1 MAAMENY
8 HVLEVIGEGSFGRV
22 YKGRRKYS
30 GQIVALK
37 FIPKVGRPEKELKN
51 LQREI
56 EIMGGLKHPNIVQ
69 MLGSFETDKEVVVV
83 TEYAEGELFQILED
97 DGSLP
102 EAQVQEIACH
112 LVSALYYL
120 HSHRIL
126 HRDMKPQN
134 ILLGKGGI
142 VKLCDFGFA
151 RAMSINTLVLTSIK
165 GTPLYMSPE
174 LVEEKPYDHTADLW
188 SMGCILY
195 ELFVGTPPFYTNSIF
210 QLVSLI
216 IKDPVKWP
224 KTMSPSFKSFLQ
236 GLLTKDPRQRLS
248 WPDLLY
254 HPFIAGRVTII
265 DDTAEHGIENPF
277 TTQLPPEQQQLKE
290 TQTHSLAP
298 KSGQSKILSKA
309 RQRMAQ
315 EAKKKMMTE
324 KALKADAPSEE
335 EAGNGKLAAVKIMR
349 QPRLQSKQTTEEIPP
364 RESKLKT
371 AVRHTAED
379 EPGIEKGG
387 KNGWEMNLSP
397 PTPRE
402 HRITQDYDREF
413 PEVEV
418 GGRITVSRQPRERRT
433 IDSVDLDNEEVD
445 SDDEWKQL
453 IRATEPSNMQLT
465 APLTLL
471 CDPSFLQRICNQLHS
486 SSIQVLDGMLEGAS
500 RLRLALHVVGNL
512 LSTRC
517 DSNLLYNFCQKVKI
531 PHMLLHLIGQIL
543 DSTNTLEQPW
553 CITLL
558 IDLITTLTAFFLS
571 DFHQEKGCQGNSL
584 QDFQQAA
591 TLFLGMLGKLL
602 SHPKDTEGKL
612 QEQSIMCLI
621 FLCEAVDTSSYS
633 VFCHYYSSLL
643 SVHQP
648 VLDTILRGTNCL
660 QPMLTRPKGIAEESV
675 VGKEHRERMAGF
687 FVAALA
693 AASMFLPG
701 VQDRQ
706 ELKEKVAQ
714 HVAERLMADNADQA
728 QTFFSA
734 LQHPKLALNTLKV
747 LYSCCHVNLKLC
759 GLLER
764 NPQVI
769 SSMMLLLQGKVPM
782 SESARIQAAEGSL
795 HLLSLMILQLHTIP
809 AQLEIAV
816 STVLSLFTDLTISIV
831 SAAGLLLVQMLQ
843 QGVQVNLNLEEVMA
857 ATRASL
863 TSPIELQ
870 FSPPMG
876 TGLYDGILLLLLQQL
891 DQGDTVV
898 VREFASSEL
907 WKIMW
912 LRLAVVLHISSEKPI
927 MEGETPR
934 FGQPSQEP
942 NWSFISPKGMET
954 FLSLALFTFTREP
967 YHCLSCLAHHNS
979 IIVATLNKL
988 ISFDFLKQ
996 LSRVSSS
1003 QTDGKSIHER
1013 VHVVVLQVCQLLC
1026 FPFAVDLEPGMFFN
1040 ILDALRASEIPTHL
1054 LQACC
1059 HHLPLALAG
1068 IPMSLLCHLVLSD
1081 GAFIDQFVKAAATT
1095 ETSSSF
1101 LSTIL
1106 LSDHAQLVSDL
1117 LSLLTHVAR
1126 VSPTHLTFLQR
1137 ILRGPDSTYQ
1147 PLHHLL
1153 HSPGRAKACG
1163 LMGNLM
1169 RYGKEF
1175 NKDLQKQP
1183 SLLQRLLEC
1192 LSDQDARVRRSACF
1206 AVGNAAFQDSSL
1218 AQCLAEA
1225 VPQIV
1230 RLLSDPQPGTRRN
1243 AASALGNLGLHSN
1256 SLQELLVQNKAPH
1269 LLLEAACYDPQPTVQ
1284 EATLIAL
1291 RVLGQQPRIHQVL
1304 LSLKASEKLV
1314 SLSLS
1319 TPKNLCSS
1327 PRPSSSHHCKKLIYL
1342 LSPAHSV

>member
-1 MAAMENY
+1 MENY

-83 TEYAEGELFQILED
+83 TEHAEGELFQILED

-224 KTMSPSFKSFLQ
+224 KTMSPTFKNFLQ

-248 WPDLLY
+248 WPDLLF

-265 DDTAEHGIENPF
+265 DDTVEHGIENPF
-277 TTQLPPEQQQLKE
+277 TAQLPPEQQQLKE

-315 EAKKKMMTE
+315 EAKKKMMAE
-324 KALKADAPSEE
+324 KALKTDVPSEE
-335 EAGNGKLAAVKIMR
+335 GAGNGKQSAVKIMR

-364 RESKLKT
+364 TDSKLKT
-371 AVRHTAED
+371 SAVRYTAAD
-379 EPGIEKGG
+379 EPEIEKGDE
-387 KNGWEMNLSP
+387 NVWEMNLSP

-402 HRITQDYDREF
+402 HRITQDYDQEF
-413 PEVEV
+413 PEVEI
-418 GGRITVSRQPRERRT
+418 GGRITVSRQPKERHS

-471 CDPSFLQRICNQLHS
+471 RDPSFLKRIYSRLHS
-486 SSIQVLDGMLEGAS
+486 SSLQVLDGMLEGAS
-500 RLRLALHVVGNL
+500 RLRLALHVVANM

-517 DSNLLYNFCQKVKI
+517 DSNLLYNFCQEVKI

-543 DSTNTLEQPW
+543 DSTKIIEQPW

-591 TLFLGMLGKLL
+591 NLFLGMLGKLL
-602 SHPKDTEGKL
+602 SQPKDNEGRL
-612 QEQSIMCLI
+612 QEQSIM
-621 FLCEAVDTSSYS
+621 
-633 VFCHYYSSLL
+633 
-643 SVHQP
+643 
-648 VLDTILRGTNCL
+648 
-660 QPMLTRPKGIAEESV
+660 
-675 VGKEHRERMAGF
+675 
-687 FVAALA
+687 
-693 AASMFLPG
+693 
-701 VQDRQ
+701 
-706 ELKEKVAQ
+706 VAQ
-714 HVAERLMADNADQA
+714 YVAERLMADNACQA
-728 QTFFSA
+728 QTFFLA

-747 LYSCCHVNLKLC
+747 LYSCCHVHLELC

-764 NPQVI
+764 DPQVI
-769 SSMMLLLQGKVPM
+769 SSMVLLLQGKVQM

-795 HLLSLMILQLHTIP
+795 HLFSLIILQLQTIP
-809 AQLEIAV
+809 AQLELAV
-816 STVLSLFTDLTISIV
+816 STVMSLFTNLTVNIV

-843 QGVQVNLNLEEVMA
+843 QGIQVDLNLEEVMA
-857 ATRASL
+857 ATRTGMTA
-863 TSPIELQ
+863 PIELK
-870 FSPPMG
+870 FSPPMAM
-876 TGLYDGILLLLLQQL
+876 GLYDGILLLLLQQL
-891 DQGDTVV
+891 DQRDAVV
-898 VREFASSEL
+898 VREFASSDL
-907 WKIMW
+907 WKILW
-912 LRLAVVLHISSEKPI
+912 LRLAVVLGISSERPV

-934 FGQPSQEP
+934 FGQPSPEP
-942 NWSFISPKGMET
+942 NWSLISPKGVET
-954 FLSLALFTFTREP
+954 FLSLALFTFTHEP
-967 YHCLSCLAHHNS
+967 YHCLSCLSHCNS
-979 IIVATLNKL
+979 IIMATLNKL
-988 ISFDFLKQ
+988 ISLDFLEQ
-996 LSRVSSS
+996 LRQVCS
-1003 QTDGKSIHER
+1003 QRNEKSMHDR

-1026 FPFAVDLEPGMFFN
+1026 FPFAIDLEPGMFFN
-1040 ILDALRASEIPTHL
+1040 ILDALRDSEIPIHL

-1059 HHLPLALAG
+1059 HYFPLALAG
-1068 IPMSLLCHLVLSD
+1068 VPMSLLCHLVLSD
-1081 GAFIDQFVKAAATT
+1081 GAFIDQFVKAAATI
-1095 ETSSSF
+1095 ETSSGF
-1101 LSTIL
+1101 LSIIL
-1106 LSDHAQLVSDL
+1106 VSDHVQLISDL
-1117 LSLLTHVAR
+1117 LSLLTHIAR
-1126 VSPTHLTFLQR
+1126 VSPTHLNFLQR
-1137 ILRGPDSTYQ
+1137 ILQGPDSTYQ

-1163 LMGNLM
+1163 LMGNLL

-1175 NKDLQKQP
+1175 NKDLQRQ
-1183 SLLQRLLEC
+1183 SRLLQRLLEC

-1225 VPQIV
+1225 VPHIV
-1230 RLLSDPQPGTRRN
+1230 SLLSDPQPGTRRN

-1269 LLLEAACYDPQPTVQ
+1269 LLLEAACCDPQPTVQ

-1291 RVLGQQPRIHQVL
+1291 RVLGQQPRIYQVL

-1314 SLSLS
+1314 SLSIS
-1319 TPKNLCSS
+1319 TPRNLYSS
-1327 PRPSSSHHCKKLIYL
+1327 PRPPSSHHCKKLIYL

>member
-1 MAAMENY
+1 MENY

-56 EIMGGLKHPNIVQ
+56 EIMRGLRHPNIVQ

-83 TEYAEGELFQILED
+83 TDYAEGELFQILED

-174 LVEEKPYDHTADLW
+174 LVEERPYDHTADLW

-195 ELFVGTPPFYTNSIF
+195 ELYVGTPPFYTNSIF

-248 WPDLLY
+248 WPDLLF

-277 TTQLPPEQQQLKE
+277 TTKLSPEQQQQKE
-290 TQTHSLAP
+290 TQAHSLAP

-309 RQRMAQ
+309 RQKMAQ
-315 EAKKKMMTE
+315 EAKRKMGAE
-324 KALKADAPSEE
+324 KLLKTDVPSEDV
-335 EAGNGKLAAVKIMR
+335 AGEGKPAAAFTIMR
-349 QPRLQSKQTTEEIPP
+349 QPRLQAKQTTEETLP
-364 RESKLKT
+364 RDRDRRASIM
-371 AVRHTAED
+371 RHTAGD
-379 EPGIEKGG
+379 EPGTGRVGE
-387 KNGWEMNLSP
+387 NGWEINISP
-397 PTPRE
+397 PTPWE
-402 HRITQDYDREF
+402 HRITKDFEREF

-418 GGRITVSRQPRERRT
+418 GGRITVSRQPRGRRS

-453 IRATEPSNMQLT
+453 IRATEPSNMHLT

-471 CDPSFLQRICNQLHS
+471 CDPSFLQRIYGRLHGS
-486 SSIQVLDGMLEGAS
+486 STQVLEGMLEGAS

-512 LSTRC
+512 LATRC
-517 DSNLLYNFCQKVKI
+517 DSNLLYNFCQEVQM
-531 PHMLLHLIGQIL
+531 PHLLLHLIGQIL
-543 DSTNTLEQPW
+543 DSANIMQQPW

-558 IDLITTLTAFFLS
+558 TDLITVLTAFFSS
-571 DFHQEKGCQGNSL
+571 DFHQEKGSQGNSL

-591 TLFLGMLGKLL
+591 THFLGLLGKLL
-602 SHPKDTEGKL
+602 SQPKDSEGKL
-612 QEQSIMCLI
+612 QEQSIMCLV
-621 FLCEAVDTSSYS
+621 FLCEAIDTSSPS

-643 SVHQP
+643 SIHQP
-648 VLDTILRGTNCL
+648 VLATIICGASY
-660 QPMLTRPKGIAEESV
+660 QHPMLTRPEGIAEDPV
-675 VGKEHRERMAGF
+675 TGKEHRERLAGF

-701 VQDRQ
+701 LQDRR
-706 ELKEKVAQ
+706 EMKEKVS
-714 HVAERLMADNADQA
+714 RYGFLFR
-728 QTFFSA
+728 TSA
-734 LQHPKLALNTLKV
+734 SKLALNTLKV
-747 LYSCCHVNLKLC
+747 LYSCCHVHLDLC

-764 NPQVI
+764 DPQVL
-769 SSMMLLLQGKVPM
+769 SSLMLLLQGKVPM
-782 SESARIQAAEGSL
+782 PESARIQAAEGSL
-795 HLLSLMILQLHTIP
+795 HLLSLLILQLHAVP
-809 AQLEIAV
+809 SQLDLAIT
-816 STVLSLFTDLTISIV
+816 TVVSLFTSLSVSIV
-831 SAAGLLLVQMLQ
+831 SAAGLLLVQLLQ
-843 QGVQVNLNLEEVMA
+843 HGLQVNLSLEEVMA
-857 ATRASL
+857 AARTAF
-863 TSPIELQ
+863 TAPVELQ
-870 FSPPMG
+870 ISPPMD
-876 TGLYDGILLLLLQQL
+876 TGLFDGILLLLLQQIE
-891 DQGDTVV
+891 QGDVIV
-898 VREFASSEL
+898 LQEFASSEL
-907 WKIMW
+907 WNILW
-912 LRLAVVLHISSEKPI
+912 LQLAMVLHISSERLI

-934 FGQPSQEP
+934 FDQPSPEP
-942 NWSFISPKGMET
+942 DWKLISPQGMET
-954 FLSLALFTFTREP
+954 FLNLVLFTFTHEP
-967 YHCLSCLAHHNS
+967 FQCLPCLANRSS
-979 IIVATLNKL
+979 IVMATLNKL
-988 ISFDFLKQ
+988 LSLDFLEQ
-996 LSRVSSS
+996 LSRVSCSW
-1003 QTDGKSIHER
+1003 TDEKGMPER
-1013 VHVVVLQVCQLLC
+1013 VPAVVLLICQLLC
-1026 FPFAVDLEPGMFFN
+1026 FPFAVDLDPEIFFDT
-1040 ILDALRASEIPTHL
+1040 LEALRDSKTPAHL
-1054 LQACC
+1054 LQACS
-1059 HHLPLALAG
+1059 HYLPLALAG
-1068 IPMSLLCHLVLSD
+1068 IPMSLLCHLALSD
-1081 GAFIDQFVKAAATT
+1081 GAFLDQFVQTAEAT
-1095 ETSSSF
+1095 EKISGF
-1101 LSTIL
+1101 LSAIL
-1106 LSDHAQLVSDL
+1106 LSDHAQLTSDL

-1137 ILRGPDSTYQ
+1137 ILQGPNSSYQ
-1147 PLHHLL
+1147 PLHRLL

-1163 LMGNLM
+1163 LMGNML
-1169 RYGKEF
+1169 RHGKEF
-1175 NKDLQKQP
+1175 NKDLQRQP
-1183 SLLQRLLEC
+1183 SLLQQLLEC
-1192 LSDQDARVRRSACF
+1192 LSDQDARVRRSASF
-1206 AVGNAAFQDSSL
+1206 AVGNAAFRDSNL

-1225 VPQIV
+1225 VPQMV
-1230 RLLSDPQPGTRRN
+1230 RLLRDPQPGTRRN
-1243 AASALGNLGLHSN
+1243 AASALGNLGLHSD

-1269 LLLEAACYDPQPTVQ
+1269 LLLEAACCDPQPTVQ

-1314 SLSLS
+1314 SLSLN
-1319 TPKNLCSS
+1319 TPKTPYTS
-1327 PRPSSSHHCKKLIYL
+1327 PRPSSAYHCKKLIYL

>member
-1 MAAMENY
+1 MENY

-83 TEYAEGELFQILED
+83 TEHAEGELFQILED

-224 KTMSPSFKSFLQ
+224 KTMSPTFKNFLQ

-248 WPDLLY
+248 WPDLLF

-265 DDTAEHGIENPF
+265 DDTVEHGIENPF
-277 TTQLPPEQQQLKE
+277 TAQLPPEQQQLKE

-315 EAKKKMMTE
+315 EAKKKMMAE
-324 KALKADAPSEE
+324 KALKTDVPSEE
-335 EAGNGKLAAVKIMR
+335 GAGNGKQSAVKIMR

-364 RESKLKT
+364 TDSKLKT
-371 AVRHTAED
+371 SAV
-379 EPGIEKGG
+379 
-387 KNGWEMNLSP
+387 
-397 PTPRE
+397 RE
-402 HRITQDYDREF
+402 HRITQDYDQEF
-413 PEVEV
+413 PEVEI
-418 GGRITVSRQPRERRT
+418 GGRITVSRQPKERHS

-471 CDPSFLQRICNQLHS
+471 RDPSFLKRIYSRLHS
-486 SSIQVLDGMLEGAS
+486 SSLQVLDGMLEGAS
-500 RLRLALHVVGNL
+500 RLRLALHVVANM

-517 DSNLLYNFCQKVKI
+517 DSNLLYNFCQEVKI

-543 DSTNTLEQPW
+543 DSTKIIEQPW

-591 TLFLGMLGKLL
+591 NLFLGMLGKLL
-602 SHPKDTEGKL
+602 SQPKDNEGRL
-612 QEQSIMCLI
+612 QEQSIMCLVI
-621 FLCEAVDTSSYS
+621 LCEAVDTSSYS

-643 SVHQP
+643 SVHHP
-648 VLDTILRGTNCL
+648 VLDTILLGASYL
-660 QPMLTRPKGIAEESV
+660 QPVLTTSKEIAENPV
-675 VGKEHRERMAGF
+675 LGKELRERMAGF

-693 AASMFLPG
+693 SVSMFLPG
-701 VQDRQ
+701 LQDRQ
-706 ELKEKVAQ
+706 QLKEKVAQ
-714 HVAERLMADNADQA
+714 YVAERLMADNACQA
-728 QTFFSA
+728 QTFFLA

-747 LYSCCHVNLKLC
+747 LYSCCHVHLELC

-764 NPQVI
+764 DPQVI
-769 SSMMLLLQGKVPM
+769 SSMVLLLQGKVQM

-795 HLLSLMILQLHTIP
+795 HLFSLIILQLQTIP
-809 AQLEIAV
+809 AQLELAV
-816 STVLSLFTDLTISIV
+816 STVMSLFTNLTVNIV

-843 QGVQVNLNLEEVMA
+843 QGIQVDLNLEEVMA
-857 ATRASL
+857 ATRTGMTA
-863 TSPIELQ
+863 PIELK
-870 FSPPMG
+870 FSPPMAM
-876 TGLYDGILLLLLQQL
+876 GLYDGILLLLLQQL
-891 DQGDTVV
+891 DQRDAVV
-898 VREFASSEL
+898 VREFASSDL
-907 WKIMW
+907 WKILW
-912 LRLAVVLHISSEKPI
+912 LRLAVVLGISSERPV

-934 FGQPSQEP
+934 FGQPSPEP
-942 NWSFISPKGMET
+942 NWSLISPKGVET
-954 FLSLALFTFTREP
+954 FLSLALFTFTHEP
-967 YHCLSCLAHHNS
+967 YHCLSCLSHCNS
-979 IIVATLNKL
+979 IIMATLNKL
-988 ISFDFLKQ
+988 ISLDFLEQ
-996 LSRVSSS
+996 LRQVCS
-1003 QTDGKSIHER
+1003 QRNEKSMHDR

-1026 FPFAVDLEPGMFFN
+1026 FPFAIDLEPGMFFN
-1040 ILDALRASEIPTHL
+1040 ILDALRDSEIPIHL

-1059 HHLPLALAG
+1059 HYFPLALAG
-1068 IPMSLLCHLVLSD
+1068 VPMSLLCHLVLSD
-1081 GAFIDQFVKAAATT
+1081 GAFIDQFVKAAATI
-1095 ETSSSF
+1095 ETSSGF
-1101 LSTIL
+1101 LSIIL
-1106 LSDHAQLVSDL
+1106 VSDHVQLISDL
-1117 LSLLTHVAR
+1117 LSLLTHIAR
-1126 VSPTHLTFLQR
+1126 VSPTHLNFLQR
-1137 ILRGPDSTYQ
+1137 ILQGPDSTYQ

-1163 LMGNLM
+1163 LMGNLL

-1175 NKDLQKQP
+1175 NKDLQRQ
-1183 SLLQRLLEC
+1183 SRLLQRLLEC

-1225 VPQIV
+1225 VPHIV
-1230 RLLSDPQPGTRRN
+1230 SLLSDPQPGTRRN

-1269 LLLEAACYDPQPTVQ
+1269 LLLEAACCDPQPTVQ

-1291 RVLGQQPRIHQVL
+1291 RVLGQQPRIYQVL

-1314 SLSLS
+1314 SLSIS
-1319 TPKNLCSS
+1319 TPRNLYSS
-1327 PRPSSSHHCKKLIYL
+1327 PRPPSSHHCKKLIYL